1 MHMKRPSSR
10 EVILV
15 IVVGLLIV
23 SRIFSIANLVLVAIV
38 IGLLGALSSSLS
50 DKMAWL
56 WFKISDALGF
66 IMSRFIL
73 TLIFFLILTPVAL
86 ISRLLRKKD
95 LLGKKIDSN
104 ISSYFETRDHKYNTS
119 DLMDPW

>member
-1 MHMKRPSSR
+1 MKRPQSR

-15 IVVGLLIV
+15 IVLGLLIA
-23 SRIFSIANLVLVAIV
+23 SRILAIDNLVYVAIV
-38 IGLLGALSSSLS
+38 IGVLGAVSSFLS
-50 DKMAWL
+50 DKISWL
-56 WFKISDALGF
+56 WFKVSDALGY

-86 ISRLLRKKD
+86 ISRLLRNKD
-95 LLGKKIDSN
+95 FMRKKIDGN
-104 ISSYFETRDHKYNTS
+104 LSSYFEIRNHEYNPG

>member
-1 MHMKRPSSR
+1 MVKRPKSK

-23 SRIFSIANLVLVAIV
+23 SRIFSIDNLVLVAIV
-38 IGLLGALSSSLS
+38 IGLLGALSSFLS
-50 DKMAWL
+50 DKIAWL
-56 WFKISDALGF
+56 WFKVSDALGF
-66 IMSRFIL
+66 IMSRLIL

-86 ISRLLRKKD
+86 VSRLLRKKD
-95 LLGKKIDSN
+95 LMRKKIDSN
-104 ISSYFETRDHKYNTS
+104 ISSYFEIRNHEYKPR